1 MLEARGVSMCAHVCP
16 QQELVRCVW
25 SSTSAL
31 AVYGAQWGMW
41 QGAGGTGGAR
51 SAWLLPDPTG
61 CGALSCGL

>member
-16 QQELVRCVW
+16 QQELGGCVW

-31 AVYGAQWGMW
+31 AVYGAQRGMW
-41 QGAGGTGGAR
+41 GVGATTGGAQ
-51 SAWLLPDPTG
+51 SAWLLPGPVG

>member
-16 QQELVRCVW
+16 QQELGGCMW

-41 QGAGGTGGAR
+41 GGGALE
-51 SAWLLPDPTG
+51 AHGLLG
-61 CGALSCGL
+61 CFQTLLGVGP